1 MEQKYGYFGQ
11 ILWVDLSSGTIEK
24 EAIPDQF
31 YEDYIGGYALGA
43 KILFDRMPPKSDPLG
58 PNNIIG
64 FLPGLFTGSSAP
76 FSGRYMVVGKSPL
89 TGTWGDSNSGGFFGP
104 AIKKCSVDGIF
115 FKGVAQNP
123 VYLLYDGTQPH
134 LLSAKQI
141 WGLDAID
148 TESALKEIHGE
159 SAQVA
164 CIGTAGEKLS
174 LISCIINNGGRA
186 AARSGLGAVMG
197 SKNLKAVVLN
207 GKEKLSVYAPDRLK
221 DIVRTYNKKIQA
233 DPNLLLRIMAKV
245 LPKTISVIARLKFKL
260 KVTPDLWIM
269 ASKEQ
274 GTSVANAISS
284 ETGDSPVKNWKGVGR
299 IDFPQTKSQKISGQQ
314 FLKYKKKSYGCAACP
329 LRCGAIL
336 SVPEIGLK
344 ETHRPEYETSCMFG
358 TFLLND
364 DVLSILELNEMC
376 NRAGMDTI
384 STGST
389 IGFAME
395 CYEKGII
402 SDKDTGGIALQWG
415 NAESIKTM
423 LKKMIDRDGLGD
435 ILADGVKR
443 ASERIGKGSEEYA
456 MHFYGQ
462 EIPAHDPKHM
472 PSMAL
477 TYNTDPTPGRHTA
490 ADTDFFFDVLSV
502 DKIMKEIELPRNRTS
517 AAAKMQSQKIVVAL
531 TQVLNALGIC
541 QFGFAC
547 GRMPVFDLLEAVTG
561 WKWSY
566 GKFIQ
571 TGLRIQNLRIA
582 FNLREGINLYLQE
595 LPGRITGKDP
605 LRDGPHRNVTIDV
618 DAFKKQ
624 YCNIMGWNPETGV
637 PYDATLRDLGL
648 EYVIDQIK

>member
-1 MEQKYGYFGQ
+1 MGNHHGYFGR
-11 ILWVDLSSGTIEK
+11 ILWVDLTSGAIEK
-24 EAIPDQF
+24 QDIPEQF
-31 YEDYIGGYALGA
+31 YKEYIGGYALGA
-43 KILFDRMPPKSDPLG
+43 KILFDHMPPKSDPLG
-58 PNNIIG
+58 PDNILG

-104 AIKKCSVDGIF
+104 AIKKCGLDGIF
-115 FKGVAQNP
+115 IKGIAQTP
-123 VYLLYDGTQPH
+123 VYLLHDGTQPR
-134 LLSAKQI
+134 LVSAEQI
-141 WGLDAID
+141 WGLDAIE
-148 TESALKEIHGE
+148 TESALKEMYGE

-207 GKEKLSVYAPDRLK
+207 GREKLPVYAPDRLK
-221 DIVRTYNKKIQA
+221 DIVRGYNKKIQA
-233 DPNLLLRIMAKV
+233 EPTFFTKTAAKM
-245 LPKTISVIARLKFKL
+245 LPKGISLIARLKVKM
-260 KVTPDLWIM
+260 KITPDLWIF
-269 ASKEQ
+269 AAGEQ
-274 GTSVANAISS
+274 GTSVANALSS
-284 ETGDSPVKNWKGVGR
+284 ESGDSPVKNWKGVGR
-299 IDFPQTKSQKISGQQ
+299 IDFPQKKSQKISGEQ
-314 FLKYKKKSYGCAACP
+314 FLKYKKKRYGCAACP

-336 SVPEIGLK
+336 SVPEIGIE

-364 DVLSILELNEMC
+364 DILSILEMNEMC
-376 NRAGMDTI
+376 NRAGIDTI
-384 STGST
+384 SAGAT
-389 IGFAME
+389 IGFALE
-395 CYEKGII
+395 CYEKEII
-402 SDKDTGGIALQWG
+402 TDEDTGGITLQWG
-415 NAESIKTM
+415 NAESIKTL
-423 LKKMIDRDGLGD
+423 LKKMIERKGLGD

-443 ASERIGKGSEEYA
+443 ACERIGKGADECA

-490 ADTDFFFDVLSV
+490 ADADFFFNVLSV
-502 DKIMKEIELPRNRTS
+502 DKILKEIKLPKRIKTAS
-517 AAAKMQSQKIVVAL
+517 EKMQSQKIVVAL

-547 GRMPVFDLLEAVTG
+547 GPMPVFELLEAVTG

-566 GKFIQ
+566 DRLIQ

-582 FNLREGINLYLQE
+582 FNLREGINLYLQK
-595 LPGRITGKDP
+595 LPDRITGKNP
-605 LRDGPHRNVTIDV
+605 LKDGPHRNVTIDV
-618 DAFKKQ
+618 DAFKKE
-624 YCNIMGWNPETGV
+624 YCDVMGWDPDTGV
-637 PYDATLRDLGL
+637 PYDKTLRELGL